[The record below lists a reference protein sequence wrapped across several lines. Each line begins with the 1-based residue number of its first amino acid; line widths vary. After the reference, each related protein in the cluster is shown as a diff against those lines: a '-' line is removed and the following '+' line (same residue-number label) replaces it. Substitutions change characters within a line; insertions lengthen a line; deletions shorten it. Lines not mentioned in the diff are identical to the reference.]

1 MEVKQELIN
10 SWQVI
15 KVFGEIDSKT
25 VTTLR
30 TFLDEKLVENKAV
43 ALDLSGVPFMSSAG
57 LRTILILQRKT
68 SEMKV
73 DLALV
78 GVSEEIQDTM
88 RVTGFLQ
95 HFKLYE
101 AIKSL
106 P

>member
-1 MEVKQELIN
+1 MEVTQELIDG
-10 SWQVI
+10 WQVI
-15 KVFGEIDSKT
+15 KVVGEIDSKT

-30 TFLDEKLVENKAV
+30 TFLDENIVDNKAV

-57 LRTILILQRKT
+57 LRTILIMQRKT
-68 SEMKV
+68 SEIKA

-88 RVTGFLQ
+88 KVTGFLQ

>member
-1 MEVKQELIN
+1 MEVTQELIDN
-10 SWQVI
+10 WQVI
-15 KVFGEIDSKT
+15 KVVGEIDSKT

-30 TFLDEKLVENKAV
+30 TFLDEKLVNNKAV

-57 LRTILILQRKT
+57 LRTILLLQRKT
-68 SEMKV
+68 SEMKIN
-73 DLALV
+73 LALV

-88 RVTGFLQ
+88 RVTGFLR

>member
-57 LRTILILQRKT
+57 LRTILILQRKMGT
-68 SEMKV
+68 K
-73 DLALV
+73 
-78 GVSEEIQDTM
+78 
-88 RVTGFLQ
+88 
-95 HFKLYE
+95 
-101 AIKSL
+101 
-106 P
+106 

>member
-1 MEVKQELIN
+1 
-10 SWQVI
+10 
-15 KVFGEIDSKT
+15 
-25 VTTLR
+25 
-30 TFLDEKLVENKAV
+30 
-43 ALDLSGVPFMSSAG
+43 MSSAG
-57 LRTILILQRKT
+57 LRTILILKRKT

-73 DLALV
+73 NLALV

-88 RVTGFLQ
+88 KVTGFLQ